1 MYRASFNVSSTC
13 CDTVPGS
20 RPLGL
25 PCNSLTVKRL
35 WNRHW
40 PECPALLRSIA
51 QTKTLNGDSVAALIE
66 AVVAPRPAHVEQ
78 FCLQSDGQAP
88 ILRFLADA
96 LGACRVS
103 INSFAARLF
112 AACLGLFAGGL
123 AWPPAAEAATT
134 TFTSA
139 WGGGTIATG
148 NEALINNGASITGN
162 VVANG
167 QLTFNQTTN
176 LTVGTLISGSGTVF
190 LTNTGTVSLTGST
203 SYSAGTTVSRGTL
216 VVTGS
221 SGRVSQPF
229 ATMVLGT
236 NAGDNGGLVITAG
249 GSVSTG
255 AAQVG
260 YGAGSRGVAT
270 VGTGGSWNTPVGLVV
285 GASGTGTLNVN
296 GGMVTANTSYLGVN
310 AGGAGTATVTDG
322 TWATGGDMSV
332 GSAGPATLTIN
343 GGLVSVARTLSRGA
357 SGTINLNAGGTLQIG
372 TGGATGVL
380 LGGTGSLVNNGTLVF
395 NRSNAFTHSGTIS
408 GAGKVTKQGAGTL
421 TLAGPITSDGGTSIR
436 SGTLVVGVGA
446 AITSAA
452 TGSANFISVG
462 STGGDSAALA
472 VAGGSIVTQQT
483 RVGVNVSEGIVA
495 GSASISS
502 GSWTNA
508 DSLIVGG
515 YVTGTL
521 DVSGGTVTAA
531 SSSIGIGSGGVG
543 NATVTGGTW
552 ATTSSLSVGNTSG
565 KGTLTLAGGEVSSGR
580 AYVGYTGGS
589 GTAEVSSGRWTTSGD
604 LYVGYS
610 GTGTLAVTGGEV
622 TSGTAYVGYNG
633 GSGTAS
639 VSGGTWTTS
648 GDLLVGAGSRSR
660 GTLAISGGVVTVGG
674 TLSVSSSSTIILD
687 PGGTLQ
693 IGTGLKN
700 GVLLGGTGS
709 LVNNGTLVFNRGLNY
724 TYSGTISGSGA
735 ITKRVTG
742 MLTLAGASSVSGPTT
757 IEKGNVQLAHPAALS
772 ASTITPLAGGT
783 MSLAPNLQTTVGGL
797 VPNAGGLVDV
807 GNGLVTVASGLSAA
821 TMVAALEA
829 GRGPVGRWS
838 GTTGITSGSAAAS
851 RGERTV
857 GWLDNGNGSV
867 AFAFAAEGDTNLDWQ
882 LDIIDAANF
891 LAASK
896 FDSGTP
902 ASWNQGDF
910 TYDGIVDILDAAGFV
925 ATGLFDAGPYVQP
938 AASAGLVAVP
948 EPAGCGL
955 AAIAAGVAILVRRRR

>member
-1 MYRASFNVSSTC
+1 
-13 CDTVPGS
+13 
-20 RPLGL
+20 
-25 PCNSLTVKRL
+25 
-35 WNRHW
+35 
-40 PECPALLRSIA
+40 
-51 QTKTLNGDSVAALIE
+51 
-66 AVVAPRPAHVEQ
+66 
-78 FCLQSDGQAP
+78 
-88 ILRFLADA
+88 
-96 LGACRVS
+96 VS

-112 AACLGLFAGGL
+112 AACLGLLAGGL

-134 TFTSA
+134 TYTSA

-176 LTVGTLISGSGTVF
+176 LAVGTLISGSGTVF

-236 NAGDNGGLVITAG
+236 NSGDNGGLVITAG

-285 GASGTGTLNVN
+285 GAS
-296 GGMVTANTSYLGVN
+296 
-310 AGGAGTATVTDG
+310 
-322 TWATGGDMSV
+322 
-332 GSAGPATLTIN
+332 
-343 GGLVSVARTLSRGA
+343 
-357 SGTINLNAGGTLQIG
+357 
-372 TGGATGVL
+372 
-380 LGGTGSLVNNGTLVF
+380 
-395 NRSNAFTHSGTIS
+395 
-408 GAGKVTKQGAGTL
+408 
-421 TLAGPITSDGGTSIR
+421 
-436 SGTLVVGVGA
+436 
-446 AITSAA
+446 
-452 TGSANFISVG
+452 
-462 STGGDSAALA
+462 
-472 VAGGSIVTQQT
+472 
-483 RVGVNVSEGIVA
+483 
-495 GSASISS
+495 
-502 GSWTNA
+502 
-508 DSLIVGG
+508 
-515 YVTGTL
+515 
-521 DVSGGTVTAA
+521 
-531 SSSIGIGSGGVG
+531 
-543 NATVTGGTW
+543 
-552 ATTSSLSVGNTSG
+552 
-565 KGTLTLAGGEVSSGR
+565 
-580 AYVGYTGGS
+580 
-589 GTAEVSSGRWTTSGD
+589 
-604 LYVGYS
+604 
-610 GTGTLAVTGGEV
+610 
-622 TSGTAYVGYNG
+622 
-633 GSGTAS
+633 
-639 VSGGTWTTS
+639 
-648 GDLLVGAGSRSR
+648 
-660 GTLAISGGVVTVGG
+660 
-674 TLSVSSSSTIILD
+674 
-687 PGGTLQ
+687 
-693 IGTGLKN
+693 GTGLKN

-757 IEKGNVQLAHPAALS
+757 IEKGNVQLAHARALS

-783 MSLAPNLQTTVGGL
+783 MSLTAGLQATVGGL

-807 GNGLVTVASGLSAA
+807 GSGMVTVASGLSAA

-829 GRGPVGRWS
+829 GRGPVGRWT

-851 RGERTV
+851 LGERTV

-925 ATGLFDAGPYVQP
+925 ATGLFDAGPYNQP
-938 AASAGLVAVP
+938 AASADLVAVP